1 MIPPVFSPVAAV
13 HPLTLPLIFISGI
26 LGSAHCIGM
35 CGGISATIGLGAG
48 RLSTAFFRQLWWSLG
63 RTFTYMFLGMLSA
76 TMGAKIMGLGGHA
89 AVTQAVFAVC
99 AGLFLTFQGLHTA
112 GWLRLPIGRRAGAPC
127 VATSLWSRF
136 LRGGSSLTVFLA
148 GVMTGFLPCG
158 LVYSF
163 LTLAASSGSV
173 AQGLLIMLSF
183 GLGTI
188 PVMVLAGG
196 GMSLLSLSARRSL
209 LRLAAACLLA
219 TGIMTLGHGVAFA
232 AQAADTT
239 KDAGCPFCAT
249 SAPANLLG
257 GAE

>member
-1 MIPPVFSPVAAV
+1 MIPPLISPFAAV
-13 HPLTLPLIFISGI
+13 HPLTLPLIFVSGV

-48 RLSTAFFRQLWWSLG
+48 RMSTAFFRQLWWSLG

-76 TMGAKIMGLGGHA
+76 TVGAKIMGVGRHA
-89 AVTQAVFAVC
+89 AVIQAVFAVI
-99 AGLFLTFQGLHTA
+99 AGLFLTVQGLHAA
-112 GWLRLPIGRRAGAPC
+112 GWLRLPTGRRAGAPC
-127 VATSLWSRF
+127 LTTALWSRF
-136 LRGGSSLTVFLA
+136 LRGGSSLSVFLA

-163 LTLAASSGSV
+163 LTLAASSGSLF
-173 AQGLLIMLSF
+173 QGLLIMLSF
-183 GLGTI
+183 GLGTV

-196 GMSLLSLSARRSL
+196 GMSLLSISARRSL

-219 TGIMTLGHGVAFA
+219 TGIMTMGRGVAFA

-239 KDAGCPFCAT
+239 ESLSCPFCAT
-249 SAPANLLG
+249 SAETNPAG